1 MENKITLYTSDGVKI
16 GETFTRRASQLVK
29 QQRAM
34 WTDDSQTAIRFA
46 PGMENM
52 SAAGTFAKDGGPE
65 LYQVCFACW
74 TDGHYYPGVV
84 TEVLPGHAKI
94 AFLDNDTGFVPNEH
108 IVGLDEAFETMEFQ
122 GKWQNGLFYYK
133 GVLSSHRP
141 LIMHYN
147 DGAIEKIDLKQLRG
161 VTASKPKNIFWS
173 I

>member
-1 MENKITLYTSDGVKI
+1 
-16 GETFTRRASQLVK
+16 
-29 QQRAM
+29 M
-34 WTDDSQTAIRFA
+34 WTDDSQTALRFA

-52 SAAGTFAKDGGPE
+52 SASKDSIGDGPE
-65 LYQVCFACW
+65 LYQVCFASW

-84 TEVLPGHAKI
+84 VEVLPGHAKV
-94 AFLDNDTGFVPNEH
+94 AFLDNDTGFVPNEN

-122 GKWQNGLFYYK
+122 SKWQNGLFYYK

-161 VTASKPKNIFWS
+161 VATHKPKNIYWS
-173 I
+173 M